1 MRPTTDSEII
11 LQQDH
16 ILVFVVVV
24 VDMDA
29 LEDKFSTIK
38 NQRKPRLDVYCISIA
53 LIQYFI
59 AKYMFMIFSLLIIV
73 MICSFIVFVVFWCVY
88 S

>member
-38 NQRKPRLDVYCISIA
+38 NQRHQCISIV
-53 LIQYFI
+53 LIQNFI
-59 AKYMFMIFSLLIIV
+59 EKYMFMIF
-73 MICSFIVFVVFWCVY
+73 FHY
-88 S
+88 

>member
-38 NQRKPRLDVYCISIA
+38 KTYERLDVYCMSVV

-59 AKYMFMIFSLLIIV
+59 AKYMFLIF
-73 MICSFIVFVVFWCVY
+73 FHF
-88 S
+88 

>member
-38 NQRKPRLDVYCISIA
+38 KPKKAQIRCILYINRIDSIFYCKI
-53 LIQYFI
+53 YVHDF
-59 AKYMFMIFSLLIIV
+59 LIIDNCFD
-73 MICSFIVFVVFWCVY
+73 MLIY
-88 S
+88 SVCCLLVCL

>member
-38 NQRKPRLDVYCISIA
+38 KTKTSMYINSIDSKF
-53 LIQYFI
+53 Y
-59 AKYMFMIFSLLIIV
+59 
-73 MICSFIVFVVFWCVY
+73 
-88 S
+88 